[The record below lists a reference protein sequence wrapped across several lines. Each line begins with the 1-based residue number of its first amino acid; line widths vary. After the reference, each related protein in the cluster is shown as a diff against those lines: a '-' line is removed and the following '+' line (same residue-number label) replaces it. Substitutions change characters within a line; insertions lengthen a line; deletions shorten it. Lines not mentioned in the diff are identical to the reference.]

1 MSIVAALGF
10 LFLLG
15 ALVFRHRHLR
25 ELKAIPVRVH
35 VNGTRGKSGV
45 TRLIVAGLRS
55 GGLSVLGK
63 TTGTAARLL
72 LPDGSERPFRRKWLS
87 GPPSIGEQARLVRL
101 AAHLQVDVL
110 VSECMAV
117 HPEIQRVAEDWFLR
131 ATHTIITNVR
141 QDHSDVMGDS
151 LTGVT
156 ETLALTV
163 PRGGELLLGPDMAG
177 MDEKQIFL
185 NTATQRS
192 TASVDIVDD
201 LTPEEREAF
210 PATMFSANVAT
221 ALAVCARLGVRRE
234 AALLGMAEAVP
245 DPGELK
251 VLRAQAYGRNFWLV
265 DAFAAND
272 AASTLHIWRT
282 CRARPDLAE
291 LAAVGLCNSRA
302 DRGFRLDEL
311 ARDFA
316 APAQNEGLTDVLVLG
331 EGLYTAKRLFTRAG
345 LRARVPAWIFRPRT
359 PTLLQMASGCSSGD
373 VLLFGF
379 GNTRGMGNDV
389 SAWFQANGKAV
400 S

>member
-1 MSIVAALGF
+1 MSVVAVLSL

-15 ALVFRHRHLR
+15 ALVLGRQHLR
-25 ELKAIPVRVH
+25 AVRAIPVRVH

-45 TRLIVAGLRS
+45 TRLIVAGLQE

-72 LPDGSERPFRRKWLS
+72 LPDGTERPFRRAWLS
-87 GPPSIGEQARLVRL
+87 GPPSIGEQTRLVRL
-101 AAHLQVDVL
+101 AARMNVDVL

-131 ATHTIITNVR
+131 ATHTVITNVR
-141 QDHSDVMGDS
+141 QDHSDVMGDTLS
-151 LTGVT
+151 GVA

-163 PRGGELLLGPDMAG
+163 PHNGELLLGSAMANKV
-177 MDEKQIFL
+177 ETLFFL
-185 NTATQRS
+185 NAAAQRR
-192 TASVDIVDD
+192 TLVINVADD
-201 LTPEEREAF
+201 LTPDEQSRF
-210 PATMFSANVAT
+210 PSTFFLTNVAT
-221 ALAVCARLGVRRE
+221 ALTVCARLGVDRVT
-234 AALLGMAEAVP
+234 ALRGMSTALP

-251 VLRAQAYGRNFWLV
+251 VLRVAAHGRQFWLV

-282 CRARPDLAE
+282 CRARPELCDLT
-291 LAAVGLCNSRA
+291 AVGLCNSRA

-316 APAQNEGLTDVLVLG
+316 AQAQHEGLADVLVLG
-331 EGLYTAKRLFTRAG
+331 EGLCTAKHLFTQAG
-345 LRARVPAWIFRPRT
+345 LRVTVPAWLFRPNT
-359 PTLLQMASGCSSGD
+359 LTLLRIAGKCSNGD

-379 GNTRGMGNDV
+379 GNTKGVGGEV
-389 SAWFQANGKAV
+389 SAWFTANGEAV
-400 S
+400 A